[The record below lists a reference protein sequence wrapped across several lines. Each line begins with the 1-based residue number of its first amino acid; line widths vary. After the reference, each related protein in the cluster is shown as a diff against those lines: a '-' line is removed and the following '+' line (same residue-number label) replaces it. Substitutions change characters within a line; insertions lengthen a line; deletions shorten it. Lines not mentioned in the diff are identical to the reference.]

1 MTKITDTT
9 YTLTELKKD
18 TEFNFRVTAVNEIG
32 PSEASEPS
40 TAKIARPVKKEKP
53 VFTEPLKDISIGL
66 NKPLTL
72 SCIVGGVPIPEV
84 TWYKNEQAFAS
95 RFVSYENRTAK
106 FVVESTTVT
115 TAGTYRCHAVNEVG
129 EASSSCTVVIEE
141 KPVITI
147 EETLISQN
155 LRVSSQYEVIVNI
168 SGYPLPKVSWYKDS
182 LKIETS
188 GEYVVETTETT
199 SKFMIKT
206 IERHHS
212 GKVTVKAKNSAGA
225 ASVDLSVTVIDK
237 PSKPEGPLLFR
248 EVSDEAVVLEWKPPG
263 DDGGLDIQQYSI
275 EKMEPNQKAWIK
287 IADVDKNIE
296 SYCIQNLIE
305 NAQYLFRVIAKNPIG
320 SSEPLEGDPVTVK
333 RVCEAP
339 SPPRGPIE
347 ISGMTDTSFTLTWK
361 PSEKDGGSRIIEYI
375 IEIRESNKKVW
386 KTVSITPFDQT
397 SIFVQ
402 KLVKD
407 QGYHFRITARNK
419 MGTSN
424 PLITD
429 EKIIAGRQISKFSV
443 SPFKTFVVQNLWIF
457 TLNVT
462 LSQTHHKTIFS
473 LLCL

>member
-1 MTKITDTT
+1 LKTSQPFRWKKVTKITSTT
-9 YTLTELKKD
+9 YTLTELRKD
-18 TEFNFRVTAVNEIG
+18 SELVFRVTAINDIG
-32 PSEASEPS
+32 PSEPSDES
-40 TAKIARPVKKEKP
+40 TAKIAKPVKKEKP

-66 NKPLTL
+66 NKHVTL
-72 SCIVGGVPIPEV
+72 SCFVGGFPIPEI
-84 TWYKNEQAFAS
+84 TWYKNEQVFAT
-95 RFVSYENRTAK
+95 RFLSYENRNAK
-106 FVVESTTVT
+106 FTIESTVENS
-115 TAGTYRCHAVNEVG
+115 AGAYKCHAVNEMG
-129 EASSSCTVVIEE
+129 ESSTSCTVVIEE

-147 EETLISQN
+147 DEKLISQN
-155 LRVSSQYEVIVNI
+155 LRVSSVYEVTATIA
-168 SGYPLPKVSWYKDS
+168 GYPLPKVSWFKDS
-182 LKIETS
+182 LKIENND
-188 GEYVVETTETT
+188 EYTVETTTTT
-199 SKFMIKT
+199 SKFTIRS

-212 GKVTVKAKNSAGA
+212 GKVTIKAKNSAGV

-287 IADVDKNIE
+287 IADVDRNIE

-305 NAQYLFRVIAKNPIG
+305 NAQYLFRVIAKNPMG

-333 RVCEAP
+333 RVCEPP

-361 PSEKDGGSRIIEYI
+361 PSEKDGGSRLIEYI

-386 KTVSITPFDQT
+386 KTLSITPFDQT

-419 MGTSN
+419 MGISN
-424 PLITD
+424 PLISD
-429 EKIIAGRQISKFSV
+429 DKIVAGRQISKF
-443 SPFKTFVVQNLWIF
+443 
-457 TLNVT
+457 
-462 LSQTHHKTIFS
+462 
-473 LLCL
+473 LLFLLLAFI